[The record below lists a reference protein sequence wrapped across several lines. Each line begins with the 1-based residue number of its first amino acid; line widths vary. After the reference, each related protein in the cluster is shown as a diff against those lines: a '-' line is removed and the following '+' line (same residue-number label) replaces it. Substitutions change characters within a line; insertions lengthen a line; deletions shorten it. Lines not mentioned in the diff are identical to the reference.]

1 MKDLTSDLDDKV
13 LKGLQ
18 HKVDE
23 ANAEASNAKEQLAK
37 KQEDLANLVKDRDEL
52 NTKYEGKVA
61 ELDGKVNKIEKLNTE
76 VFDLKKTITLNVDEI
91 NKSNAETNTLKA
103 QIEDLNKKN
112 EELTN
117 SLTEKDSNIKEL
129 NDALV
134 EKDNIIDI
142 QNAKIEKAETEITA
156 LQPAAPKTYTSED
169 RLMCPSCGA
178 VGRDIKAEE
187 DKTKV
192 LSYVGHKPLYAKKNI
207 CKKCG
212 YTF

>member
-23 ANAEASNAKEQLAK
+23 AEEEVSVAKDQLAK
-37 KQEDLANLVKDRDEL
+37 KQEELVNLAKERDEL
-52 NTKYEGKVA
+52 NSKYEGKVN
-61 ELDGKVNKIEKLNTE
+61 ELEG
-76 VFDLKKTITLNVDEI
+76 LKKEVDEV
-91 NKSNAETNTLKA
+91 KSSISSKESEINTLKA

-112 EELTN
+112 EEVTN
-117 SLTEKDSNIKEL
+117 SLTEKDSKIKEL
-129 NDALV
+129 NDALA
-134 EKDNIIDI
+134 EKDKIIDA
-142 QNAKIEKAETEITA
+142 QNAKIEDSEKELTA
-156 LQPAAPKTYTSED
+156 LKPQAPTTYTSED

-187 DKTKV
+187 DKTKI
-192 LSYVGHKPLYAKKNI
+192 LSYVGHTPMYAKKNV

-212 YTF
+212 YSF